1 MGQANADGGDGGGDV
16 DDGGH
21 DGGDVDSGNGG
32 GDVDG
37 GDSGNDVDGGDGS
50 EKNCLKEGQCKVLEA
65 APFFEPEQTVN
76 HHRHTN
82 HYHLTN
88 TSS

>member
-37 GDSGNDVDGGDGS
+37 GDGS

-65 APFFEPEQTVN
+65 VPFFEPEQTVN